1 MKTAVVFHVPS
12 REAFVL
18 LKVGL
23 DSFLEDAGSHRPTC
37 GLAQPAQDRVG
48 GGAPIP
54 AGYGVGP
61 VWHRQHSSKL
71 LWLMLVANPI
81 VANLGLVDL

>member
-23 DSFLEDAGSHRPTC
+23 DSFLEDAVSHRPTC
-37 GLAQPAQDRVG
+37 GLAQDRVAG
-48 GGAPIP
+48 GGGPIP

-61 VWHRQHSSKL
+61 VWPRQHASKL
-71 LWLMLVANPI
+71 LRLTLVANPRL
-81 VANLGLVDL
+81 ANLGLVDL

>member
-23 DSFLEDAGSHRPTC
+23 DSFLEDAISHRPTC

-48 GGAPIP
+48 GGQSRRAM
-54 AGYGVGP
+54 VWDRSGP
-61 VWHRQHSSKL
+61 GSTL
-71 LWLMLVANPI
+71 ANYC
-81 VANLGLVDL
+81 G